1 MLKIHRSLMDTTV
14 NSLHDQL
21 VGQKLLIAS
30 SLAMMWTAIACAA
43 IGAWFWYGELV
54 VSHALVVLGCVVTGI
69 TFQNAGG
76 AQLLPVGT
84 RRAHPARDGTSRYD
98 DARGA

>member
-1 MLKIHRSLMDTTV
+1 MLKIHRSLMDSTV
-14 NSLHDQL
+14 NPLRDQSI
-21 VGQKLLIAS
+21 GQKLLIAS
-30 SLAMMWTAIACAA
+30 SLAIMWTAIACAA

-76 AQLLPVGT
+76 AQLLPVRT
-84 RRAHPARDGTSRYD
+84 RRAHPGQDGTSRYD
-98 DARGA
+98 DVRGA